1 MILLQ
6 QIEQLQK
13 ELQNLHMEKILGSEA
28 LAEMSDPLGSL
39 HKYGFLFCNFFYNLI
54 SFIWV
59 C

>member
-1 MILLQ
+1 MLLQTESEKETESSQVPPVVLLQ

-39 HKYGFLFCNFFYNLI
+39 HK
-54 SFIWV
+54 
-59 C
+59 